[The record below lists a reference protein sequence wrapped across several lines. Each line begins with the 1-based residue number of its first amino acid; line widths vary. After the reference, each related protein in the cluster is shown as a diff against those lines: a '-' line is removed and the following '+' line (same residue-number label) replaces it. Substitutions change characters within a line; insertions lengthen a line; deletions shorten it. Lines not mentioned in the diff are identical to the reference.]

1 MPGTPKASSRR
12 KVRPSSAGS
21 TASANGAAAV
31 AAPTPARPT
40 RPSRCHRRAG
50 PPWSRWVS
58 AVTHLLDAVKISK
71 RFDGITALCDVSV
84 CVDRCELVAL
94 IGPDGGS
101 VTFDGRDLGGLAPYR
116 RSRLG
121 LGRTFQQI
129 ELFTGLTVLEHLLV
143 ADRAQRCRSA
153 LGRDLTGRSAPTA
166 EELSRCRSVL
176 DLVGLGGD
184 ADRPAESLSLGR
196 GRVVEL
202 ARALVCEPRLL
213 FLDEPSSGLGAKETA
228 DMAAVLEQV
237 RTERDLTILLCEHDV
252 PFVERL
258 ATRTYVLDSGRLI
271 AEWPT
276 AEALVQPAVRT
287 AYLGVGAQAYP
298 L

>member
-12 KVRPSSAGS
+12 RVRPSSTGS
-21 TASANGAAAV
+21 SASADGAAAV
-31 AAPTPARPT
+31 AGPTPARRT

-50 PPWSRWVS
+50 RPWSRWVS
-58 AVTHLLDAVKISK
+58 AVIHLLDAVKISK

-84 CVDRCELVAL
+84 CIERGEVVAL
-94 IGPDGGS
+94 IGPNGAGK
-101 VTFDGRDLGGLAPYR
+101 T
-116 RSRLG
+116 
-121 LGRTFQQI
+121 T
-129 ELFTGLTVLEHLLV
+129 LFNCLTGVLRP
-143 ADRAQRCRSA
+143 DRAQRCRSA
-153 LGRDLTGRSAPTA
+153 LGRDLIGRSSPTA
-166 EELSRCRSVL
+166 AELSRCRCVL
-176 DLVGLGGD
+176 DLVGLGDD

-213 FLDEPSSGLGAKETA
+213 FLDEPSSGLGAQETG

-237 RTERDLTILLCEHDV
+237 RTERDLAVLLCEHDV

-258 ATRTYVLDSGRLI
+258 ANRTYVLDSGRII
-271 AEWPT
+271 AEGPT
-276 AEALVQPAVRT
+276 AEALGQPAVRT

>member
-1 MPGTPKASSRR
+1 
-12 KVRPSSAGS
+12 VI
-21 TASANGAAAV
+21 
-31 AAPTPARPT
+31 
-40 RPSRCHRRAG
+40 
-50 PPWSRWVS
+50 
-58 AVTHLLDAVKISK
+58 HLLDAVKISK

-84 CVDRCELVAL
+84 CLERGEVVAL
-94 IGPDGGS
+94 IGPNGAGKTTLFNCLTGVLRPDDGA
-101 VTFDGRDLGGLAPYR
+101 VMFDGRDLGGLAPYQ

-153 LGRDLTGRSAPTA
+153 LGRDLTGRSAPTG

-213 FLDEPSSGLGAKETA
+213 FLDEPSSGLGAQETA
-228 DMAAVLEQV
+228 DMAAVLQQV
-237 RTERDLTILLCEHDV
+237 RTQRDLAILLCEHDV

-271 AEWPT
+271 AEGPT
-276 AEALVQPAVRT
+276 AEALGQPVVRR
-287 AYLGVGAQAYP
+287 AYLGVGAQAHP

>member
-1 MPGTPKASSRR
+1 
-12 KVRPSSAGS
+12 VI
-21 TASANGAAAV
+21 
-31 AAPTPARPT
+31 
-40 RPSRCHRRAG
+40 
-50 PPWSRWVS
+50 
-58 AVTHLLDAVKISK
+58 HLLDAVKISK

-84 CVDRCELVAL
+84 CVERGEVVAL
-94 IGPDGGS
+94 IGPNGAGKTTLFNCLTGLLRPDDGA
-101 VTFDGRDLGGLAPYR
+101 VTFDGRDLGGLAPYQ

-143 ADRAQRCRSA
+143 ADRAQRCRRA

-166 EELSRCRSVL
+166 EELLRCRSVL
-176 DLVGLGGD
+176 DLLGLGDD

-196 GRVVEL
+196 GRIVEL

-213 FLDEPSSGLGAKETA
+213 FLDEPSSGLGAQETA

-237 RTERDLTILLCEHDV
+237 RTERDLAILLCEHDV

-271 AEWPT
+271 AEGPT
-276 AEALVQPAVRT
+276 AEALGRPVVRR
-287 AYLGVGAQAYP
+287 AYLGVGAQAHP

>member
-12 KVRPSSAGS
+12 RVRPSSTGS
-21 TASANGAAAV
+21 SASATGPAAAGG
-31 AAPTPARPT
+31 PTPPRRT

-50 PPWSRWVS
+50 RPWSRWPS
-58 AVTHLLDAVKISK
+58 AVIHLLDAVKISK
-71 RFDGITALCDVSV
+71 RFDGITALRHVSV
-84 CVDRCELVAL
+84 CVERGEVVAL
-94 IGPDGGS
+94 IGPNGAGKTTLFNCLTGVLRPDDGA
-101 VTFDGRDLGGLAPYR
+101 VTFDGRDLGGLAPYE

-143 ADRAQRCRSA
+143 ADRAPRCR
-153 LGRDLTGRSAPTA
+153 T
-166 EELSRCRSVL
+166 VL
-176 DLVGLGGD
+176 DLVGLGDD

-213 FLDEPSSGLGAKETA
+213 FLDEPSSGLGAQETA

-237 RTERDLTILLCEHDV
+237 RTERDLAILLCEHDV

-271 AEWPT
+271 AEGPT

>member
-1 MPGTPKASSRR
+1 
-12 KVRPSSAGS
+12 VI
-21 TASANGAAAV
+21 
-31 AAPTPARPT
+31 
-40 RPSRCHRRAG
+40 
-50 PPWSRWVS
+50 
-58 AVTHLLDAVKISK
+58 HLLDAVKISK

-84 CVDRCELVAL
+84 CVERGEVVAL
-94 IGPDGGS
+94 IGPNGAGKTTLFNCLTGVLQPDDGA
-101 VTFDGRDLGGLAPYR
+101 VTFDGRDLGGLAPYE

-143 ADRAQRCRSA
+143 ADRAKRCRSA
-153 LGRDLTGRSAPTA
+153 LGRDLIGRSAPTA

-176 DLVGLGGD
+176 DLVGLGDD

-213 FLDEPSSGLGAKETA
+213 FLDEPSSGLGAQETA

-237 RTERDLTILLCEHDV
+237 RTERDLAILLCEHDV

-271 AEWPT
+271 AEGPT
-276 AEALVQPAVRT
+276 AEALGQPVVRR
-287 AYLGVGAQAYP
+287 AYLGVGAQAHP